1 MVYGHLSEKVEAL
14 RTDLSALRYMQ
25 DKPKSPK
32 LFEVL
37 ALPGGGEFKVGQ
49 FWRDCKRKRRCSGP
63 PYARLLDNAVL
74 GEDYRAPQGRRGTR
88 ERSLKV
94 IRLFDSTVML
104 LIP

>member
-1 MVYGHLSEKVEAL
+1 MEAL
-14 RTDLSALRYMQ
+14 RTDLSAWTYMKGRRKFPTQ
-25 DKPKSPK
+25 NA
-32 LFEVL
+32 VTQ
-37 ALPGGGEFKVGQ
+37 LPGGGEFKVGQ